1 MLAEVFP
8 LGLCLVWGAA
18 AGWQVG
24 TAVLA
29 SLHARKG
36 KHVDRPAEFPPVS
49 IVIPTCDVSAI
60 RPEVRRSLRELDY
73 PEREIL
79 LCVNGKP
86 SSSNRRYDS
95 PLDEGTRLL
104 HVVLREGENA
114 KVVAL
119 AAGVGAARHDLL
131 LLSDDNVVGTPMRL
145 QEQLAYL
152 DETVRVV
159 STSALGSAPATFWAE
174 VDIALM
180 NGHFARLHLAAAV
193 LGHSFLLGKSLLLR
207 KETLRALGGIEI
219 TGETCCED
227 ADLSAR
233 IAAAGWRVA
242 LSHRPVIQIIGSRS
256 FKETWQR
263 HRRWLVCRRNH
274 APLAFAAELI
284 ASASVAS
291 AVAGVLL
298 AMHAPFVSPVIGV
311 LGTMALWLAIEL
323 VFVRFNGWHFSWQT
337 PFAWLVREFGFP
349 FLWLSALCART
360 VTWHGRKIPAV
371 RRRA

>member
-1 MLAEVFP
+1 
-8 LGLCLVWGAA
+8 
-18 AGWQVG
+18 
-24 TAVLA
+24 
-29 SLHARKG
+29 
-36 KHVDRPAEFPPVS
+36 
-49 IVIPTCDVSAI
+49 
-60 RPEVRRSLRELDY
+60 LRELDY

-79 LCVNGKP
+79 LCVNRKP
-86 SSSNRRYDS
+86 SSSNHGSD
-95 PLDEGTRLL
+95 PVLDGGARLL
-104 HVVLREGENA
+104 HVALREGENA
-114 KVVAL
+114 KVAAL
-119 AAGVGAARHDLL
+119 ATGVDAARHDLL
-131 LLSDDNVVGTPMRL
+131 LLSDDNVVGTPMRI

-152 DETVRVV
+152 NETVRVV
-159 STSALGSAPATFWAE
+159 STPVLGSAPATFWAE

-227 ADLSAR
+227 ADLSER

-242 LSHRPVIQIIGSRS
+242 LSHRPLIQVIGSRS
-256 FKETWQR
+256 FGETWQR

-274 APLAFAAELI
+274 APRAFAAELI
-284 ASASVAS
+284 ASAPVAS
-291 AVAGVLL
+291 AVAGALL
-298 AMHAPFVSPVIGV
+298 AMHAPFVSPAIGV
-311 LGTMALWLAIEL
+311 LGTMTLWLAIEL
-323 VFVRFNGWHFSWQT
+323 AFVRFNGWHFGWQT
-337 PFAWLVREFGFP
+337 PFAWLARELGFP

>member
-8 LGLCLVWGAA
+8 LGLCLVWCAA
-18 AGWQVG
+18 AGWQAG

-36 KHVDRPAEFPPVS
+36 KHVEWPTEFPPVS

-60 RPEVRRSLRELDY
+60 KPEVRRSLRELDY

-119 AAGVGAARHDLL
+119 ATGISAARHDLL
-131 LLSDDNVVGTPMRL
+131 LLSDDNVVGTPMRI

-152 DETVRVV
+152 NETVRVV

-207 KETLRALGGIEI
+207 KETLRALGGIKI

-227 ADLSAR
+227 ADLSER
-233 IAAAGWRVA
+233 IVAAGWRVA
-242 LSHRPVIQIIGSRS
+242 LSHRPVIQVIGSRS
-256 FKETWQR
+256 FEETWQR

-274 APLAFAAELI
+274 APLAFAAELF

-291 AVAGVLL
+291 VVAAVLL
-298 AMHAPFVSPVIGV
+298 AMYAPFVSPAIGV
-311 LGTMALWLAIEL
+311 LGTMAFWLAIEL
-323 VFVRFNGWHFSWQT
+323 VFVRVNGWHFSWQT
-337 PFAWLVREFGFP
+337 PFAWLVRELGFP